1 MHRRIWLLAGAAA
14 AVLIVA
20 TSATAT
26 SRTAAV
32 PKGGVAP
39 FAQAWAKV
47 PRTAAGR
54 AAKSTVVVAMEQD
67 LPGTFNTNFQPSN
80 SAWTINTVSPVLAG
94 IYAITDKYQYIPQLV
109 SSVQVNKTSITYNI
123 RPNAVWNWGGKKYPV
138 TYKDFVYTWKAIL
151 NPKDSAVSTAGVN
164 QLASYTHKGDK
175 QITFTWK
182 TAKHHPALPASWV
195 KTACSA
201 TFPCGPYA
209 DYRDIFSF
217 VYPSFAMGNQNFN
230 TMWAKGIVGKNN
242 KYISNGPYYISNY
255 TKGQGVTEKANP
267 LWWGKKPR
275 LKEIDFKLITD
286 TNSEIQAIRGG
297 EVDIANPQPQTAL
310 STLIGVKGLTYKIA
324 AGLYNEHID
333 LQEGP
338 SAKNPRV
345 PLLRAP
351 WFRQAVMLGLNR
363 QGLVNAL
370 YGKIAPS
377 LKPLD
382 NLIFFPSD
390 ANYHADFAKWNYNPQ
405 KAISIL
411 KAHGC
416 TGGPD
421 SPSDSNTKTWTCAG
435 FPAAFAYTTASDNA
449 RRTTSE
455 AIFKANLAA
464 IGIKVTDNL
473 LPTATMF
480 DDQHLTA
487 GNYDVMEFAWG
498 GVVDPGGGN
507 QIWACGGSQNYTGY
521 CNRKM
526 TNILLK
532 TNTELNPVKRNAEFV
547 AADKIMAQDVNT
559 IPLYDLP
566 EVVTY
571 KSNIAGVT
579 DTATGF
585 TWNTQDW
592 RWTS

>member
-14 AVLIVA
+14 AVLVVA
-20 TSATAT
+20 TSAGAT
-26 SRTAAV
+26 SRTAAA
-32 PKGGVAP
+32 PRTAVAP

-54 AAKSTVVVAMEQD
+54 QAKSVVVVAMEQD
-67 LPGTFNTNFQPSN
+67 LPGTFNTNYQPSN
-80 SAWTINTVSPVLAG
+80 SAWTINVTTPVLAG
-94 IYAITDKYQYIPQLV
+94 IYDVTDKYQYIPSLA
-109 SSVQVNKTSITYNI
+109 SSVIVNKTSITYDI
-123 RPNAVWNWGGKKYPV
+123 RPNAVWNWGGKKVPV
-138 TYKDFVYTWKAIL
+138 TYKDFVYTWKEIL
-151 NPKDSAVSTAGVN
+151 NPKNSVVSTAGVN
-164 QLASYTHKGDK
+164 QLGSYTHKSLK
-175 QITFTWK
+175 QITFKWK
-182 TAKHHPALPASWV
+182 TTHC
-195 KTACSA
+195 TAA
-201 TFPCGPYA
+201 APCGAFA
-209 DYRDIFSF
+209 DYRDLFSF
-217 VYPSFAMGNQNFN
+217 IYPSFALKGMNFN
-230 TMWAKGIVGKNN
+230 TMWAKGIVGSNG
-242 KYISNGPYYISNY
+242 KYITDGPYYISNY

-267 LWWGKKPR
+267 LWWGRKQH
-275 LKEIDFKLITD
+275 LKEIDYKLITD

-297 EVDIANPQPQTAL
+297 EVDIAWPQPQTAL
-310 STLIGVKGLTYKIA
+310 STLIGVKGLTYKITT
-324 AGLYNEHID
+324 GLYDEHID

-390 ANYHADFAKWNYNPQ
+390 ANYHPDFGKWNYNPQ
-405 KAISIL
+405 KAIALL

-498 GVVDPGGGN
+498 GVVDPGSGN
-507 QIWACGGSQNYTGY
+507 TIWSCNGSQNYLHY
-521 CNRKM
+521 CNAKV
-526 TNILLK
+526 TKLLSDS
-532 TNTELNPVKRNAEFV
+532 NTQLNTAKRNADFA
-547 AADKIMAQDVNT
+547 AADKLMSNDVPS

-579 DTATGF
+579 NNATGF
-585 TWNTQDW
+585 TWNTQVW